1 MTTAALA
8 TAILH
13 YHIGRKDPNRKRDDN
28 ESKQRVSQNSVHCY
42 RQFGFFSPSCV
53 IVNVA
58 GPGPWFM
65 T

>member
-1 MTTAALA
+1 
-8 TAILH
+8 LH

-42 RQFGFFSPSCV
+42 RQFGFFNPSCV